1 MDCLRGFA
9 RQHLRVQGPR
19 RQFAWLALLM
29 VAFCVSV
36 HAGPVRHPLVPSASR
51 VVDYTDDSG
60 ITHLTNVPD
69 ESASHNF
76 QVIVPGDATPL
87 RDQASGPRAASS
99 EVKALIDEASRT
111 HHLEPALLYAVMA
124 TESAFRQDAVSSK
137 GAAGLMQLMPD
148 TAARMGVADRFD
160 ARSSVFGGA
169 KYLRS
174 LLDQFGGDA
183 ELAVAAYNA
192 GSESVERYHR
202 SVPPFPETQAYV
214 PRVLGL
220 YQRSRALFSAQ

>member
-1 MDCLRGFA
+1 MDGLRFA
-9 RQHLRVQGPR
+9 GPR
-19 RQFAWLALLM
+19 HIHPLSLRRQVACLALL
-29 VAFCVSV
+29 VIAFCPPV
-36 HAGPVRHPLVPSASR
+36 HAGQVRHAFVPSASR

-60 ITHLTNVPD
+60 TTHLTNVPD
-69 ESASHNF
+69 ESEGHSF
-76 QVIVPGDATPL
+76 QVIVPGDPAPR
-87 RDQASGPRAASS
+87 RDQVFGQKTAPS

-124 TESAFRQDAVSSK
+124 TESAFRQDAMSSK
-137 GAAGLMQLMPD
+137 GAAGLMQLMPE
-148 TAARMGVADRFD
+148 TAARMGVANRFD

-169 KYLRS
+169 KYLRL

-202 SVPPFPETQAYV
+202 SVPPYPETLAYV
-214 PRVLGL
+214 PRVLKL
-220 YQRSRALFSAQ
+220 YQQSRALFSAQ